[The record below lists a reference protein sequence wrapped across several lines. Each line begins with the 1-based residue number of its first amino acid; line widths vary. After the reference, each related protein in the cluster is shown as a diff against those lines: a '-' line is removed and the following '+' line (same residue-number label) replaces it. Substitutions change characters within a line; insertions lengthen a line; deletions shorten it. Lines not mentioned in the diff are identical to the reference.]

1 MDSLSNVFV
10 FLISVSISLLI
21 VLSKP
26 LHTRFSADTVQG
38 DQKFHQGTVPRIGGV
53 AIAVSLLAGWFFF
66 LRDPLLAQILL
77 GSVPVFITG
86 FWEDI
91 FKSVSSFRRLLAA
104 IISSILFIYLTGTY
118 FTSVDIYLFDV
129 VFFALY
135 LFPILTIIAVAA
147 LSNAINIID
156 GFNGLASG
164 SVILMA
170 LAIAYLGYQN
180 GDILVTQMAL
190 LFAASVAGFF
200 VVNFPRGLL
209 FLGDAGA
216 YLNGYILG
224 ALAILLV
231 ERNAQITPLVL
242 LVIFAYPIIELL
254 FSIYRKTLR
263 KKHRPDQP
271 DKVHFHMLVY
281 RSYARK
287 WTRKKPYQNSIAG
300 GLMLC
305 FSAFSLLV
313 LVLFPVTRAGA
324 LICFL
329 LVLSAYLYLYKRM
342 SLN

>member
-1 MDSLSNVFV
+1 
-10 FLISVSISLLI
+10 
-21 VLSKP
+21 
-26 LHTRFSADTVQG
+26 
-38 DQKFHQGTVPRIGGV
+38 
-53 AIAVSLLAGWFFF
+53 
-66 LRDPLLAQILL
+66 
-77 GSVPVFITG
+77 
-86 FWEDI
+86 
-91 FKSVSSFRRLLAA
+91 
-104 IISSILFIYLTGTY
+104 
-118 FTSVDIYLFDV
+118 
-129 VFFALY
+129 
-135 LFPILTIIAVAA
+135 
-147 LSNAINIID
+147 
-156 GFNGLASG
+156 
-164 SVILMA
+164 
-170 LAIAYLGYQN
+170 LGYQN
-180 GDILVTQMAL
+180 GDILVMQIAV
-190 LFAASVAGFF
+190 LFAASVVGFF

-224 ALAILLV
+224 VLAILLV

-263 KKHRPDQP
+263 KGHRPDQP

-329 LVLSAYLYLYKRM
+329 LVLFAYLYWYKRM

>member
-1 MDSLSNVFV
+1 MDSLFYVFV

-21 VLSKP
+21 VFSKP
-26 LHTRFSADTVQG
+26 LHARFSADTLEG

-66 LRDPLLAQILL
+66 FIDSLFAHILVA
-77 GSVPVFITG
+77 GVPVFIAG

-91 FKSVSSFRRLLAA
+91 SKSVSSFRRLLAA

-118 FTSVDIYLFDV
+118 FTSVDIYLFDM
-129 VFFALY
+129 VFSALY
-135 LFPILTIIAVAA
+135 LFPILTIIAIAA

-164 SVILMA
+164 SVIFMA

-180 GDILVTQMAL
+180 DDILVLQIAL

-200 VVNFPRGLL
+200 VVNFPKGLL

-224 ALAILLV
+224 VLAILLV
-231 ERNAQITPLVL
+231 ERNEQITPLVL

-254 FSIYRKTLR
+254 FSIFRKTLR
-263 KKHRPDQP
+263 KGHRPDQP
-271 DKVHFHMLVY
+271 DKVHFHMLVF

-287 WTRKKPYQNSIAG
+287 WTRSKLYQNAIAG
-300 GLMLC
+300 GLMQC
-305 FSAFSLLV
+305 FSAFSFLV

-324 LICFL
+324 LMCFL
-329 LVLSAYLYLYKRM
+329 LILSAYLYLYKRM

>member
-1 MDSLSNVFV
+1 MNFLALLAVFGISLF
-10 FLISVSISLLI
+10 VSIIL
-21 VLSKP
+21 VLTKP
-26 LHTRFSADTVQG
+26 IHAKISTDTLVG
-38 DQKFHQGTVPRIGGV
+38 RQKFHQGIVPRIGGV

-66 LRDPLLAQILL
+66 LREPLLTQILL
-77 GSVPVFITG
+77 GSVPVFIIG

-104 IISSILFIYLTGTY
+104 IISSVLFIYLSGAY

-129 VFFALY
+129 VFSALY

-147 LSNAINIID
+147 LSNAINIVD

-180 GDILVTQMAL
+180 GDILIVYIAL
-190 LFAASVAGFF
+190 LFAASVVGFF

-224 ALAILLV
+224 VLAILLV

-263 KKHRPDQP
+263 KGHRPDQP

-287 WTRKKPYQNSIAG
+287 WSKKKPYQNSIAG

-305 FSAFSLLV
+305 FSVFSLLV

-324 LICFL
+324 LLCFL
-329 LVLSAYLYLYKRM
+329 LVLSVYLYLYKRM